1 MISLIDLL
9 LSKQQKKVYEDYIDR
24 ITLRLDGLNPLRS
37 IKCFLRR
44 TNNRYFALFIVVV
57 INFIVCHLCGDYIRE
72 NYLLKILNHP
82 NPIDISQGNKYLAST
97 KTIYYILITPSVLL
111 TLGIILT
118 LLQEDTGL
126 IKNTFYI
133 ILGSALVLEILF
145 TFNGFSSETLRFV
158 LDHGG
163 FAGFDLNT
171 FLGRFLTLSYSR
183 SIMIAFGYMIALVLF
198 LFAIIIYTIIYFAVK
213 IITTTLWRITEYKDG
228 YVKATILIFTVIIN
242 ILLSSLIYIKGYF

>member
-37 IKCFLRR
+37 IKKFLRR

-82 NPIDISQGNKYLAST
+82 NPIDISQDNKYLAST